1 MIYII
6 MELALPFIALSG
18 LYVIS
23 NQNNEKPDKKKITK
37 KMQPENFTNMGIRSN
52 LGVKT
57 DNYIPN
63 TDIPPQNYPV
73 TNNKQLADTIGLY
86 PNPNASTD
94 KYFDQNYYEKQE
106 NSGVKVGNM
115 PQQIYSLSGDYLDS
129 ASFKHNNMVPFNGGK
144 IKGYTYD
151 MNIAETVLDN
161 MAGTGSQVIKKIE
174 QAPLFKPEANMN
186 WAYGAPNQSDFY
198 QSRVNPGSRNNN
210 VKPFETENVGPG
222 LNHGFSPSG
231 SGGFNSGM
239 EARDKWLPKTV
250 DELRTTTNPKLEYNL
265 NNLEG
270 PSYATVKN
278 VGIIGRV
285 EKHTPDGFF
294 INSQDRWLTTTGSE
308 KGEMLRPEQEMGVI
322 RRNNVEVDYTGP
334 ASAVEVGV
342 GRAPTAYETSK
353 RQKSET
359 TEPSICSAVGRAPG
373 MDGDKRIGSFKNYNN
388 NRSTSR
394 PVDTMRSG
402 FSAAIGAVIAPFMDV
417 LRPSRKEEVCANI
430 RIYGEVGTAV
440 PSSYVNNP
448 NDITP
453 TTMKETT
460 MYSPQFNINNQSSQ
474 QYVDTHTP
482 LEFTQRD
489 STNYSTYGNVGNNA
503 EAAMDYSAAYRQ
515 HNNDIKSQTIG
526 NRANMG
532 GTQMFNQTMNVS
544 LPRQDT
550 NCMDN
555 RPFAPSSIVSLPP
568 AKQNYGHVGTP
579 QQLNTAIEMQRNT
592 PDILNAFR
600 SNPYTHSLTT
610 SV

>member
-1 MIYII
+1 

-23 NQNNEKPDKKKITK
+23 NQKNEKCDTTPKKKIK
-37 KMQPENFTNMGIRSN
+37 KLQTENFTNMGKPSN
-52 LGVKT
+52 YL
-57 DNYIPN
+57 PN
-63 TDIPPQNYPV
+63 VDIPPQNFPV
-73 TNNKQLADTIGLY
+73 MNNPELADTVGLY
-86 PNPNASTD
+86 PNPNTSTD
-94 KYFDQNYYEKQE
+94 KYFDQNYYQSQE
-106 NSGVKVGNM
+106 NSGVRVGNV

-129 ASFKHNNMVPFNGGK
+129 TSFKHNNMVPFNGGK

-151 MNIAETVLDN
+151 MNIAESVLDN
-161 MAGTGSQVIKKIE
+161 MAGVGSQVIKKIE

-186 WAYGAPNQSDFY
+186 WAHGAPNQSDFY

-210 VKPFETENVGPG
+210 VKPFESENVGPG
-222 LNHGFSPSG
+222 LNHGYSTSG

-270 PSYATVKN
+270 PSSAHVKN

-285 EKHTPDGFF
+285 EKHTPDTYF

-308 KGEMLRPEQEMGVI
+308 KGEMLRSQQEMGII
-322 RRNNVEVDYTGP
+322 RRNDVKTDYTGP

-342 GRAPTAYETSK
+342 GRAPTAFESSK
-353 RQKSET
+353 RQRSET
-359 TEPSICSAVGRAPG
+359 TEPAICSAVGRAPG
-373 MDGDKRIGSFKNYNN
+373 DDGAKRIGSFKNYQT
-388 NRSTSR
+388 NRSTTKE
-394 PVDTMRSG
+394 PDTMRSG
-402 FSAAIGAVIAPFMDV
+402 FSRAIGAAIAPFMDV
-417 LRPSRKEEVCANI
+417 LRPSRKEEICSNV
-430 RIYGEVGTAV
+430 RVYGEVGTSV
-440 PSSYVNNP
+440 PSSYVINP

-453 TTMKETT
+453 TTTKETT
-460 MYSPQFNINNQSSQ
+460 MYSPQFNINNQTAQ

-482 LEFTQRD
+482 FEATQRD
-489 STNYSTYGNVGNNA
+489 STNYSTYGNVGNNG

-515 HNNDIKSQTIG
+515 HNNDIKSQTIY
-526 NRANMG
+526 NHPNMG

-555 RPFAPSSIVSLPP
+555 RPFAPSSIISAPP
-568 AKQNYGHVGTP
+568 SKQNYGNINTP
-579 QQLNTAIEMQRNT
+579 QQLNTAIEIQRNS

-600 SNPYTHSLTT
+600 ANPYTHSLTT